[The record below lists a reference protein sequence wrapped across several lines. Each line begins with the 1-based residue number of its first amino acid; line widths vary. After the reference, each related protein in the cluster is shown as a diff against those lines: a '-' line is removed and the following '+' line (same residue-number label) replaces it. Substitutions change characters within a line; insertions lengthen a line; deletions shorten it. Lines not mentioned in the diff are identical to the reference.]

1 MNSSLLKNSS
11 LDTAN
16 ATINFGFGQTPILS
30 TQARV
35 SVLTCGTGNDILD
48 IRPSDQRSSQFI
60 DLVYNYGA
68 LTLTRLTLSL
78 NSQGDLQ
85 YFAVAHP
92 YTDFINDL
100 PTNEDLFMSRN

>member
-1 MNSSLLKNSS
+1 MLLI
-11 LDTAN
+11 

-35 SVLTCGTGNDILD
+35 SVLTCGTGNESILFWTYGHR
-48 IRPSDQRSSQFI
+48 ISDPSQFI

-78 NSQGDLQ
+78 NSQKDLS
-85 YFAVAHP
+85 
-92 YTDFINDL
+92 ILLL
-100 PTNEDLFMSRN
+100 PILTLTS